1 MVILIK
7 QLDGL
12 LVKKQKRK
20 QEQNKNNS
28 IKHFVDV
35 TILVLIVT
43 GKLLNTFR
51 GILNTNSMI
60 LMGRI
65 CPEVC
70 FFFSSFDMTILFDFS
85 LIF

>member
-1 MVILIK
+1 MVNGNTNKTVGWLTSQK
-7 QLDGL
+7 T
-12 LVKKQKRK
+12 KKKK
-20 QEQNKNNS
+20 QEQNKNNI

-35 TILVLIVT
+35 TILVLIMT

-70 FFFSSFDMTILFDFS
+70 FFFPV
-85 LIF
+85 LI